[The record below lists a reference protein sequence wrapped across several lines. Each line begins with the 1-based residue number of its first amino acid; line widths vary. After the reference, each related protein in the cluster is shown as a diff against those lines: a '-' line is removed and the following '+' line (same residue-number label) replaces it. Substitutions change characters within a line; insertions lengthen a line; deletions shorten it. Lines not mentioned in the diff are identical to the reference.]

1 MGQIAAVFHNFC
13 PPDLR
18 PLARELEALTAHE
31 CTVYAL
37 TANLDGFACRLPAVF
52 GHGETSVVPKI
63 PVWHPAGRLR
73 RSFWRHFSR
82 AGHELVLA
90 PSGQEALTAL
100 PMAQFFHLPLVA
112 FLTGA
117 DLTRLLRPDG
127 PDPLARRYAARR
139 QELFAGV
146 TRFLV
151 PCPAFF
157 ELALEAGCP
166 RDRLA
171 LHATGVELPPPG
183 SASPGSRPE
192 NGRPVVLL
200 TAPPAPVGGVE
211 VALCAFEL
219 VRESGVPAQLW
230 ILADEATG
238 AELRPRLDAS
248 PVRGDL
254 FLVRA
259 DDQADAWERADLV
272 LWPPVVSPGFFF
284 DAPGHALLEGAAR
297 GKPVVATCH
306 AGAADRVAD
315 GVTGLL
321 VPERDA
327 VAMADALAQLLKD
340 GPLRAQMGRAARAKM
355 ELEFALPV
363 TAARLDRILSLA

>member
-1 MGQIAAVFHNFC
+1 MAKIAAVFHTFC
-13 PPDLR
+13 PPVQR
-18 PLARELEALTAHE
+18 PLAREFEALTVHE

-37 TANLDGFACRLPAVF
+37 AARLDDFTCRLPTVF
-52 GHGETSVVPKI
+52 GHGETSVVPKV

-73 RSFWRHFSR
+73 RSFWRHFAR
-82 AGHELVLA
+82 AGHTLVLA
-90 PSGQEALTAL
+90 PSGHEALTAL
-100 PMAQFFHLPLVA
+100 PMAQFFNLPLVA

-117 DLTRLLRPDG
+117 DLTQLLRPDG

-171 LHATGVELPPPG
+171 LHATGIDVPPLVPP
-183 SASPGSRPE
+183 SE
-192 NGRPVVLL
+192 NGRPIVLL
-200 TAPPAPVGGVE
+200 TVPPAPVGGLE

-219 VRESGVPAQLW
+219 VRESGVQAQLW
-230 ILADEATG
+230 ILADEAVG
-238 AELRPRLDAS
+238 QALRPRLDAS

-254 FLVRA
+254 FVVRA
-259 DDQADAWERADLV
+259 DDRQDAWERADLV
-272 LWPPVVSPGFFF
+272 LCPPVVSPGFFF
-284 DAPGHALLEGAAR
+284 DAPGHALLEAAAR
-297 GKPVVATCH
+297 GKAVVATCH

-321 VPERDA
+321 VPERDV

-340 GPLRAQMGRAARAKM
+340 GELRAEMGRAARAKM

-363 TAARLDRILSLA
+363 TAARLDRILSL